1 MPFSRKKWS
10 HFIKK
15 LGFVRLGEKLIYARQ
30 RERERKRG
38 MERESEREREGER
51 KRERGREKV
60 KREGVT
66 NELLKKSQ
74 KNVSPLSLECIQQ
87 NKTFSFSVSF
97 SILVFHYLWALSHN
111 RRRFILS
118 EIALQKCHRPKS
130 VHIC

>member
-60 KREGVT
+60 KRVGVAKT
-66 NELLKKSQ
+66 RPFVRFTLRRPQLLYNTGHSCTYEFQ
-74 KNVSPLSLECIQQ
+74 
-87 NKTFSFSVSF
+87 
-97 SILVFHYLWALSHN
+97 H
-111 RRRFILS
+111 
-118 EIALQKCHRPKS
+118 
-130 VHIC
+130 